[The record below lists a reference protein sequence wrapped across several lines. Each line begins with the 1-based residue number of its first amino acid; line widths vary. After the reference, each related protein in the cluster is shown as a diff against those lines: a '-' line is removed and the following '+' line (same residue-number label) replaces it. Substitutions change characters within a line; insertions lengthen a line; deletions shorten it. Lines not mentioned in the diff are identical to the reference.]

1 MKPALVRACL
11 FALLFAVLAEGS
23 AFPVTADEL
32 LSLKRAVQLA
42 LTHSPAAAEANA
54 DNQRAFASYREAKD
68 EYLPQLTVGSGLGD
82 SWGYPLSLEGS
93 APSLINVTAQS
104 ALFNPALRDFVKAAH
119 LEFQAATES
128 TKDRRDQIVQDT
140 VLTYVEL
147 AKWERQLG
155 QLKQEHK
162 SAVTAQD
169 IEEQRVQAGVDSQ
182 LAGKEAS
189 LATARAYLRIT
200 QAEGDIDVLR
210 ANLSQLTGVPLN
222 SLRIAPDSI
231 PSLPAVQSHDDDIDK
246 ESESAPAVLFAKQH
260 ALAQHFRAQ
269 AEHRSLWP
277 SVDFATQYAVLAKF
291 NNWTQFFPNNE
302 FERNNAT
309 VGVVIRFPFF
319 NPSQR
324 SHAEAADAEAI
335 RATKEVESTKN
346 QVSQQTLKLRRSV
359 EQLQAA
365 QQVSELEYEIAQSNV
380 EAMQIKIKSGTATLN
395 EGDQVRAD
403 LSAKYNALQDANFEL
418 VRAQIGLLRATGE
431 LQSWVDQAR

>member
-1 MKPALVRACL
+1 MSVRT
-11 FALLFAVLAEGS
+11 AVCCGGGNCV
-23 AFPVTADEL
+23 FFTADEL

-68 EYLPQLTVGSGLGD
+68 QYLPQLIVGSGLGD

-104 ALFNPALRDFVKAAH
+104 PLFNPALRDFVKAAH
-119 LEFQAATES
+119 LEFQASTEG

-140 VLTYVEL
+140 VLTYMEL
-147 AKWERQLG
+147 AKWEQQLG
-155 QLKQEHK
+155 QLEQEQQ
-162 SAVTAQD
+162 SASAAQG
-169 IEEQRVQAGVDSQ
+169 IEEQRVQAGVDSR
-182 LAGKEAS
+182 LAGKEAE
-189 LATARAYLRIT
+189 LATARARLRIT
-200 QAEGDIDVLR
+200 QAEGAIDVLR
-210 ANLSQLTGVPLN
+210 SNLSQLTGVPIN
-222 SLRIAPDSI
+222 SLHIAPDSV
-231 PSLPAVQSHDDDIDK
+231 PALPAVQPHPDDTDK
-246 ESESAPAVLFAKQH
+246 QSESNPAVLFAKQH
-260 ALAQHFRAQ
+260 AIAERFRAQ
-269 AEHRSLWP
+269 GEHRSLWP

-309 VGVVIRFPFF
+309 VGVVVRFPFF

-324 SHAEAADAEAI
+324 AHANAADAEAI
-335 RATKEVESTKN
+335 RADKEVESTKN

-359 EQLQAA
+359 EQLKAA
-365 QQVSELEYEIAQSNV
+365 QQVSELEYEITQSNQ

-431 LQSWVDQAR
+431 LQSWVDQAK